1 MRLGRELGTDVQL
14 VLSRAEARDPS
25 IRSQAL
31 LADLVE
37 HGRLIGAL
45 RIPDAIGPVS
55 VCADLRAVQIS
66 ASVEVA
72 APQQGRNPT
81 RVRWLVRQLGDS
93 PDDLRIDA
101 HGRHS
106 RSSMSALLREVR
118 DDSGLLIEDRSREL
132 RRYVLHLTEP
142 MGTKRGNG
150 RGSLIASTV
159 DLVDRFYS
167 QVVQGLRPWT
177 PPAPRMRKPD
187 LAATD
192 TTAMSS
198 QDGSDDI
205 NGSPVNE

>member
-1 MRLGRELGTDVQL
+1 M
-14 VLSRAEARDPS
+14 
-25 IRSQAL
+25 
-31 LADLVE
+31 E

-45 RIPDAIGPVS
+45 RIPHALGPVS
-55 VCADLRAVQIS
+55 VCADLRAAQIS

-72 APQQGRNPT
+72 APQQGRT
-81 RVRWLVRQLGDS
+81 ATCVRWLLRQLSDA

-101 HGRHS
+101 YARHS

-118 DDSGLLIEDRSREL
+118 DASELLIEDRTREL
-132 RRYVLHLTEP
+132 RRYVLHMAEP

-150 RGSLIASTV
+150 RGPFIASTI

-167 QVVQGLRPWT
+167 QVVQGIRPWT

-187 LAATD
+187 LAETD

-198 QDGSDDI
+198 QDGSDDDTTAAEPNDGLSSRPHQRREI
-205 NGSPVNE
+205 NLHGAVQRDRFSADAR